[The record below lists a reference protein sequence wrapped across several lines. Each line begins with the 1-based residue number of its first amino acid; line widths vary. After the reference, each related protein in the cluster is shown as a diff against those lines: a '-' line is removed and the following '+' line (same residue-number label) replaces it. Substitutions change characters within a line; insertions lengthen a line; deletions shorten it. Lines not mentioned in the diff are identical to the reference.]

1 MKKTLVAYFSAS
13 GTTKAAAEKLAAVTG
28 SDLYEIKPSVPYTD
42 ADLNT
47 SVKVLDVLKEQPLG
61 EGTLAYGE
69 VLVTWLVTMFKKFK
83 LDTQETL
90 GFGPVDLPEL
100 EMPTNACWWALDE
113 QITSGLSMDDLQ
125 GGMLGIAN
133 ALRQIIPIYLM
144 CSPRD
149 ICVQYRVR
157 DPFTKLP
164 TLLVFDNY
172 AGGIGLSEKVYGMRS
187 LIFSDVH
194 DLIAGCPCE
203 TGCPSCTG
211 PATEVGERGK
221 KTALLLTERLM
232 VR

>member
-1 MKKTLVAYFSAS
+1 MQEIVIHNWDELQR
-13 GTTKAAAEKLAAVTG
+13 AVFDDVL
-28 SDLYEIKPSVPYTD
+28 SLIHIFRSVNVDYYTD

-100 EMPTNACWWALDE
+100 EMPTNACWWALDA

-133 ALRQIIPIYLM
+133 ALRQICLLYTSDYPT
-144 CSPRD
+144 PD
-149 ICVQYRVR
+149 GTGVR
-157 DPFTKLP
+157 DYIHVVDLARGHVAAADFAMKHTGTEIINLG
-164 TLLVFDNY
+164 TGHGYSVLDL
-172 AGGIGLSEKVYGMRS
+172 S
-187 LIFSDVH
+187 LIHIF
-194 DLIAGCPCE
+194 
-203 TGCPSCTG
+203 
-211 PATEVGERGK
+211 
-221 KTALLLTERLM
+221 
-232 VR
+232 